1 MLRANGYDDAIIGSA
16 FIWQD
21 GTQVQVLVYDAEDIR
36 DILMSQDGMSTE
48 EARDFI
54 EFNLEGVYLGPETPI
69 FVWPEDQYEIG
80 D

>member
-36 DILMSQDGMSTE
+36 DILMSQDGMTTE

>member
-1 MLRANGYDDAIIGSA
+1 
-16 FIWQD
+16 
-21 GTQVQVLVYDAEDIR
+21 
-36 DILMSQDGMSTE
+36 MSQDNMTTE

>member
-54 EFNLEGVYLGPETPI
+54 EFNLEGVYLGPETPV

>member
-1 MLRANGYDDAIIGSA
+1 
-16 FIWQD
+16 
-21 GTQVQVLVYDAEDIR
+21 
-36 DILMSQDGMSTE
+36 MSTE

-54 EFNLEGVYLGPETPI
+54 EFNLEGFYLGPETPI

>member
-1 MLRANGYDDAIIGSA
+1 MLRANGYDAAIIGSA

>member
-1 MLRANGYDDAIIGSA
+1 MLRANGYDEAIIGSA

-48 EARDFI
+48 EAREFI

>member
-1 MLRANGYDDAIIGSA
+1 MLRANGYDDASIGSA

>member
-54 EFNLEGVYLGPETPI
+54 EFKLEGVYLGPETPI

>member
-36 DILMSQDGMSTE
+36 DILMSQDNMTTE

>member
-1 MLRANGYDDAIIGSA
+1 MLRANGYDEAIIGSA

-69 FVWPEDQYEIG
+69 FVWPEDQYDLG